1 MQEKAKNISTALLF
15 VAVMAWNGI
24 HAQPAMDM
32 DESAFLVDDDILIE
46 TKDGAVLSAI
56 VARPRGV
63 SKPLPTALFFTIYTR
78 NLEYQRGI
86 ALDAASHG
94 YVGVVVDTRGK
105 RLSPD
110 PIEPF
115 KHEVDDTYEAID
127 WIARQPW
134 SNGSVGM
141 YGGSYVG
148 YAAWAATK
156 RGHPALK
163 TIVPYVADMRGQGLP
178 MENNIFLNANYAW
191 PFYVMNNKFL
201 DDATYSDTD
210 RWRALPWD
218 WFTSGRPYR
227 DIDKID
233 GTPNPLLQEW
243 LTHPS
248 YDHYWQAMV
257 PFGQEYSRIDIPV
270 LTIAGY
276 YDDGQVSSLQYL
288 QEHYRHKP
296 DAEHY
301 LIIGPY
307 DHLGTQRAVKPA
319 ELRGYTI
326 DPVAHFDTTEITFEW
341 FDFVMRGGDKPA
353 LLSDKINYQVMGA
366 NVWRHATSIAE
377 MSNGSLN
384 LYLTDVQLG
393 DHNLLS
399 TERPSPAAVL
409 EQTVDFSDRATF
421 GHNYYP
427 NPIIRDEFVPT
438 SGFSFIT
445 EPLDGDMIVSGFIS
459 GVLNLMINKRD
470 LDVQVVLYEV
480 LPNDTIMQLSYY
492 IGRAS
497 HARDMT
503 TRTLLS
509 PGEWESI
516 PIDRSRMTSR
526 QLTEGSR
533 LLVVLDVIKDP
544 MHQVNYGTGGDVSD
558 ESIEDAAVP
567 LEIRWRTDSFVRI
580 PVWRE
585 TAH

>member
-1 MQEKAKNISTALLF
+1 
-15 VAVMAWNGI
+15 
-24 HAQPAMDM
+24 
-32 DESAFLVDDDILIE
+32 
-46 TKDGAVLSAI
+46 
-56 VARPRGV
+56 
-63 SKPLPTALFFTIYTR
+63 
-78 NLEYQRGI
+78 
-86 ALDAASHG
+86 
-94 YVGVVVDTRGK
+94 
-105 RLSPD
+105 
-110 PIEPF
+110 
-115 KHEVDDTYEAID
+115 
-127 WIARQPW
+127 
-134 SNGSVGM
+134 
-141 YGGSYVG
+141 
-148 YAAWAATK
+148 
-156 RGHPALK
+156 
-163 TIVPYVADMRGQGLP
+163 
-178 MENNIFLNANYAW
+178 
-191 PFYVMNNKFL
+191 
-201 DDATYSDTD
+201 
-210 RWRALPWD
+210 
-218 WFTSGRPYR
+218 
-227 DIDKID
+227 
-233 GTPNPLLQEW
+233 
-243 LTHPS
+243 
-248 YDHYWQAMV
+248 
-257 PFGQEYSRIDIPV
+257 
-270 LTIAGY
+270 
-276 YDDGQVSSLQYL
+276 
-288 QEHYRHKP
+288 
-296 DAEHY
+296 
-301 LIIGPY
+301 
-307 DHLGTQRAVKPA
+307 
-319 ELRGYTI
+319 
-326 DPVAHFDTTEITFEW
+326 
-341 FDFVMRGGDKPA
+341 MRGGDKPA

-399 TERPSPAAVL
+399 TERPSPAVAL

-470 LDVQVVLYEV
+470 LDVLVVLYEV

-526 QLTEGSR
+526 QLSEGSR

-567 LEIRWRTDSFVRI
+567 LKIRWRTDSFVRI

-585 TAH
+585 TAHQGID